1 MKKNSSKLYS
11 STSGFT
17 LLEMLFAVIIF
28 SFALISLMGIASKG
42 VIATATARDQLTAQ
56 YLAEEGLE
64 VGRNMRDSN
73 FLGYLSNVPWLEGI
87 ENTCTKTAPCDVTFS
102 PVPRLIPGASST
114 NVLYRSADGIYR
126 TINDN
131 GTGDATSFW
140 REVYIDDTDPGMP
153 NNQKK
158 LVSTV
163 HWKQKAF
170 DRTFTIQTYVSD
182 WQNPTA
188 P

>member
-1 MKKNSSKLYS
+1 MKKYS
-11 STSGFT
+11 PNLNIEASGFT

-73 FLGYLSNVPWLEGI
+73 FLNYLSNTTWLNEI
-87 ENTCTKTAPCDVTFS
+87 ESCTKTSPCDITFS
-102 PVPRLIPGASST
+102 IPPKLT
-114 NVLYRSADGIYR
+114 NVAQGSFLLKSPDGIYR
-126 TINDN
+126 RTEDN
-131 GTGDATSFW
+131 GTGEVTSFW
-140 REVYIDDTDPGMP
+140 REVYLDDAEPGMP
-153 NNQKK
+153 NNQKRMI
-158 LVSTV
+158 STV
-163 HWKQKAF
+163 HWKQKSF
-170 DRTFTIQTYVSD
+170 DRKFTVQTYLSD
-182 WQNPTA
+182 WQSPTT

>member
-1 MKKNSSKLYS
+1 MKKYS
-11 STSGFT
+11 PTKINSTSPGFT

-42 VIATATARDQLTAQ
+42 VIATATARDQLTAE

-73 FLGYLSNVPWLEGI
+73 FLNYLSNTTWLNEIEG
-87 ENTCTKTAPCDVTFS
+87 CTKTLPCDVTFS
-102 PVPRLIPGASST
+102 TPPKLT
-114 NVLYRSADGIYR
+114 NVTQGTILYKSDSGVYR
-126 TINDN
+126 RIDDN
-131 GTGDATSFW
+131 GTGEPTTFW
-140 REVYIDDTDPGMP
+140 REVYLDDTEPGMP

-158 LVSTV
+158 MVATV

-170 DRTFTIQTYVSD
+170 DRTFTVQTYLSD
-182 WQNPTA
+182 WQSPTT

>member
-1 MKKNSSKLYS
+1 MKKKSLNLNINA
-11 STSGFT
+11 SGFT

-73 FLGYLSNVPWLEGI
+73 FLGYLSNVSWLEGI
-87 ENTCTKTAPCDVTFS
+87 ENTCTRATPCDITFS
-102 PVPRLIPGASST
+102 SVPRLIPGANST
-114 NVLYRSADGIYR
+114 NVLYRSPGGVYR
-126 TINDN
+126 TSSDN
-131 GTGDATSFW
+131 RTGDVTSFW
-140 REVYIDDTDPGMP
+140 REVYIDDAEPGMP
-153 NNQKK
+153 DNQKK

-170 DRTFTIQTYVSD
+170 DRTFTVQTYISD
-182 WQNPTA
+182 WQNQTTP
-188 P
+188 